1 MNSHWTANTTAY
13 VDRPPRTGDIAF
25 SVEMFPPKN
34 DVASKTFDDAV
45 KKLAKLSPDFFSV
58 TCGAGGSTREAT
70 GRSVG
75 RIAKL
80 TKQTPAAAHL
90 TCVDQSKDQVHAV
103 LEDYLNNGVNHIV
116 ALRGDPAKEPTRS
129 TETGYQSALELV
141 RGIRSKG
148 DFTISVAAYPEGHPE
163 AESVEQEISYLK
175 QKVDAG
181 ADQIITQ
188 FFFDTEVFTRFL
200 DRVRSAGI
208 TVPVIP
214 GILPIINFER
224 AVEFAD
230 KCGTKIP
237 NWYHLMY
244 KDLPQNSAL
253 HKGVSTS
260 IAVEQCRQLM
270 AFGVDQFHFYS
281 LNRAELTLSI
291 CAELG
296 LKPPSIRQA
305 SSFYGIQDRIAQGA
319 C

>member
-13 VDRPPRTGDIAF
+13 VDRPPTTGEISL
-25 SVEMFPPKN
+25 SVEMFPPRN
-34 DVASKTFDDAV
+34 DVASKKFDEAV
-45 KKLAKLSPDFFSV
+45 KKLAQVSPEFFSV

-75 RIAKL
+75 RIKKL
-80 TKQTPAAAHL
+80 TRKTPAAAHL
-90 TCVDQSKDQVHAV
+90 TCIDQSKDQVQAV
-103 LEDYLNNGVNHIV
+103 LDDYLANGISHIV
-116 ALRGDPAKEPTRS
+116 ALRGDPAKEPTGD

-163 AESVEQEISYLK
+163 AESIEQEIRYLK

-188 FFFDTEVFTRFL
+188 FFFDTEVFTSFL

-214 GILPIINFER
+214 GILPIVNFDR
-224 AVEFAD
+224 AVQFAE

-244 KDLPQNSAL
+244 KDLPQNSAI
-253 HKGVSTS
+253 HQAISTS

-270 AFGVDQFHFYS
+270 AFGVEQFHFYS

-296 LKPPSIRQA
+296 LKQPPIRQG
-305 SSFYGIQDRIAQGA
+305 SSFSGFQDRIAQGA
-319 C
+319 